1 MKKGLRSIL
10 MILALL
16 LAAVT
21 ALAEIQSDQGWIRI
35 WDFPRLAIFSLC
47 VIVGLAGAFLWR
59 GNRRWILLVLLVAA
73 AGWQA
78 FRIFPYTPLA
88 GHEVAKM
95 APDAQQ
101 CFSVM
106 TYNVLQDNR
115 NFGEASDL
123 ISGEAPDILLLL
135 ETDQKWTDAMAAT
148 LSTYSTVLR
157 EPLDN
162 KYGLIFATNLAVDDA
177 SVEYLVEKDV
187 PSVFARMRTP
197 GGVPFYLAALHPK
210 PPHLGKSSAARDGEI
225 AIAARRSMAT
235 QLPSIAMG
243 DFNDV
248 AWSHTSRLFRRT
260 GRYLDLR
267 VGRGFYATFPASWP
281 AFRWPLD
288 HVFVTEEF
296 LMTEMETLP
305 ATGSDHMPVKAGLCL
320 QPQAGEALNE
330 GPQKADSGD
339 RKEMRDTIEKAEP
352 SAAKSE
358 FEINE

>member
-1 MKKGLRSIL
+1 MTA
-10 MILALL
+10 LALF

-21 ALAEIQSDQGWIRI
+21 VLAEIQSDHGWIRI
-35 WDFPRLAIFSLC
+35 WDFPRLAILTLC
-47 VIVGLAGAFLWR
+47 VTVGVTGAFLWR
-59 GNRRWILLVLLVAA
+59 GNRRLILLVLLFAA

-88 GHEVAKM
+88 SHEVAQI
-95 APDAQQ
+95 APDPEQ

-106 TYNVLQDNR
+106 TFNVLQDNR
-115 NFGEASDL
+115 KYAEARDL
-123 ISGEAPDILLLL
+123 VSSHAPDVLLLL
-135 ETDQKWTDAMAAT
+135 ETNRKWATEMEAA
-148 LSTYSTVLR
+148 LSSYSTVVR

-197 GGVPFYLAALHPK
+197 AGVPFYLAALHPK
-210 PPHLGKSSAARDGEI
+210 PPHLGKSSEARDGEI

-235 QLPSIAMG
+235 ELPSIAMG

-296 LMTEMETLP
+296 LMTQMETLP

-320 QPQAGEALNE
+320 EPQTGEALNDA
-330 GPQKADSGD
+330 PQSADSDD
-339 RKEMRDTIEKAEP
+339 REEMRDTIDKAEP
-352 SAAKSE
+352 GTAKSGLRE
-358 FEINE
+358 SE